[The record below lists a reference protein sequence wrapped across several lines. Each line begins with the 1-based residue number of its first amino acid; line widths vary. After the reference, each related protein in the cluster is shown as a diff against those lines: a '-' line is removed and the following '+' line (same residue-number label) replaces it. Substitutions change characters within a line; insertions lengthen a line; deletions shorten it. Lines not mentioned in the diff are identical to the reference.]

1 MYVAELDRPW
11 LETAFVFSGFTITT
25 TSQIEAIKKYS
36 KFVTI
41 DLDYEPPTRGES
53 PAVFAEPPPL
63 ELQRPPLEP
72 QPPPLEPQRGTP
84 TTGVS
89 PARVSEPVAVR
100 GTTRY
105 SATVAV
111 EKEVPRARI
120 LYTACQVAIGQMMQ
134 RLRSQG
140 SLGAKEL
147 KETVDEMVESVLRN
161 PDAMMLLAK
170 LKTKG
175 DYEFVRAVDTSLL
188 MITFGRFLQLE
199 RAQLDC
205 LGLAGMLL
213 DVGKIMVPDAVLRKP
228 ALLIPEEYEL
238 AKEHLMHS
246 VEIVRKEKDLPQ
258 EVIGIVQQHHERQDG
273 SGYPHGLR
281 GAEITLY
288 GSIAGIVDSY
298 SAMVSKRPYA
308 EQLAPSNALSKIY
321 KLRGTLFHDALI
333 EQFIQCIGI
342 YPVGSVVE
350 LNSGEIG
357 LVITQNLVRRLQ
369 PRVMVVLDKDWKP
382 LRPEKFLDLMK
393 DPLVTAGQPYR
404 IRRTLPVDTLP
415 VDVRDYFQ

>member
-1 MYVAELDRPW
+1 MYVTELDRPW
-11 LETAFVFSGFTITT
+11 LGTPFLFQGFTITA
-25 TSQIEAIKKYS
+25 TSQIEEINKHC

-41 DLDYEPPTRGES
+41 DLDTRPNVTG
-53 PAVFAEPPPL
+53 PA
-63 ELQRPPLEP
+63 
-72 QPPPLEPQRGTP
+72 
-84 TTGVS
+84 
-89 PARVSEPVAVR
+89 AVR

-105 SATVAV
+105 SETVAV
-111 EKEVPRARI
+111 EKELPRARM
-120 LYTACQVAIGQMMQ
+120 LYAACQAAITRIME
-134 RLRSQG
+134 RLRSDA

-161 PDAMMLLAK
+161 PDAMTLLAK
-170 LKTKG
+170 MKTKG
-175 DYEFVRAVDTSLL
+175 DYEFVRAVDMSLL

-199 RAQLDC
+199 RAQLNV

-228 ALLIPEEYEL
+228 ALLTPDEFEL
-238 AKEHLMHS
+238 AKRHVMHS
-246 VEIVRKEKDLPQ
+246 VEIIRRENELPD
-258 EVIGIVQQHHERQDG
+258 EVTGIVLQHHERPDG

-308 EQLAPSNALSKIY
+308 EPLSPSNALSKLY
-321 KLRGTLFHDALI
+321 KLRGTLFHQALI

-350 LNSGEIG
+350 LNSGEVG
-357 LVITQNLVRRLQ
+357 VVITQNLVRRLQ
-369 PRVMVVLDKDWKP
+369 PRVMVILDKDWKP
-382 LRPEKFLDLMK
+382 LRPEKILDLMK
-393 DPLVTAGQPYR
+393 DLLVTADKPYR
-404 IRRTLPVDTLP
+404 IRHTLPADTLP
-415 VDVRDYFQ
+415 VDLQDYFL

>member
-1 MYVAELDRPW
+1 MYVTKLDRPW
-11 LETAFVFSGFTITT
+11 LGTPFLFQGFTITA
-25 TSQIEAIKKYS
+25 TSQIEEIRKHC

-41 DLDYEPPTRGES
+41 DLDTR
-53 PAVFAEPPPL
+53 PDV
-63 ELQRPPLEP
+63 
-72 QPPPLEPQRGTP
+72 
-84 TTGVS
+84 TG
-89 PARVSEPVAVR
+89 PVAVR

-105 SATVAV
+105 SETVAV
-111 EKEVPRARI
+111 EKEVPRARM
-120 LYTACQVAIGQMMQ
+120 LYAACQAAITRMME
-134 RLRSQG
+134 RLRSDA

-161 PDAMMLLAK
+161 PDAMILLAK
-170 LKTKG
+170 MKTKG

-199 RAQLDC
+199 RAQLNV

-228 ALLIPEEYEL
+228 ALLTPEEYEL
-238 AKEHLMHS
+238 AKKHVLHS
-246 VEIVRKEKDLPQ
+246 VEIVRKENELPPD
-258 EVIGIVQQHHERQDG
+258 VVGIVLQHHERPDG
-273 SGYPHGLR
+273 NGYPHGLR

-288 GSIAGIVDSY
+288 GSIARIVDSY

-308 EQLAPSNALSKIY
+308 EQLSPSNALSKLY
-321 KLRGTLFHDALI
+321 KLRGTLFHQALI

-357 LVITQNLVRRLQ
+357 VVITQNLVRRLQ
-369 PRVMVVLDKDWKP
+369 PRVMVILDKDWKP
-382 LRPEKFLDLMK
+382 LRPEKILDLMK
-393 DPLVTAGQPYR
+393 DPLVTADKPYR
-404 IRRTLPVDTLP
+404 IRHTLPVDTLP
-415 VDVRDYFQ
+415 VDLQDYFL